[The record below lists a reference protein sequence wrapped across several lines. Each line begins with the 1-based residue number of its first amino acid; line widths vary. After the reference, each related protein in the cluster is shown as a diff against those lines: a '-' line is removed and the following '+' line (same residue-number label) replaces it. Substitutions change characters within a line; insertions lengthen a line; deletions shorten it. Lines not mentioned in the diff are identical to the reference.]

1 MLRWHCAHRTGV
13 FQFLKVI
20 GANQN
25 ECSKAKAEELVDISQ
40 QVHST
45 NCKHIKE
52 QCLDLK
58 PYKDGR
64 EVLLDLSKDAEI
76 VQQNATERKTDSEA
90 MRIAKAVKYCTLGP
104 PQYGKKL
111 VSLDISN

>member
-1 MLRWHCAHRTGV
+1 MPVVPGV
-13 FQFLKVI
+13 KNQTMKQTYDDPTCYAGTALTELVFFSSLEKAKWFSVQVI
-20 GANQN
+20 GATYN
-25 ECSKAKAEELVDISQ
+25 ECNKAKVEELIDISQ

-45 NCKHIKE
+45 NCEHIKE

-76 VQQNATERKTDSEA
+76 V
-90 MRIAKAVKYCTLGP
+90 
-104 PQYGKKL
+104 
-111 VSLDISN
+111 